1 MDKKYT
7 NLQALLRDDVT
18 ARRYFS
24 ALPDYVQEQLTARS
38 AGINSFA
45 SLEDYAQNLTR
56 GDR

>member
-7 NLQALLRDDVT
+7 NLQALLRDDVV

-24 ALPDYVQEQLTARS
+24 ALPDYVQEQLTSRS

>member
-1 MDKKYT
+1 MNKKYT
-7 NLQALLRDDVT
+7 NLQALLRDNVE

-24 ALPDYVQEQLTARS
+24 NLPDYVQEQMTSRS
-38 AGINSFA
+38 GTINSFA

>member
-7 NLQALLRDDVT
+7 NLQALLRDDVE

-24 ALPDYVQEQLTARS
+24 ALPDYVQEQITARS
-38 AGINSFA
+38 EGVNSFA

>member
-1 MDKKYT
+1 MNKKYT
-7 NLQALLRDDVT
+7 CLQALLRDDVV

-24 ALPDYVQEQLTARS
+24 NLPDYVQEQLTTRS
-38 AGINSFA
+38 GAINSFA